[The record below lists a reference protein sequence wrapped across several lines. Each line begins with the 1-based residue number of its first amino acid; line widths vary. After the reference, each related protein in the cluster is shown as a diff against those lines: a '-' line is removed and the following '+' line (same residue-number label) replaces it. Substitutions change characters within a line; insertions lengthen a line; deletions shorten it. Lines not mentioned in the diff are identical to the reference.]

1 MSQLPRLAGYV
12 SLNDHHD
19 APVGGM
25 YLTIKRHDGTEVKF
39 KYDTHIGRWFWY
51 RGGFCSYR
59 DVIRALFDGEPGS
72 GADELMADVGE
83 LIGQLMTETE
93 FYVKRRRDLE
103 TQRYIERWRNVHSEP
118 RSKTHVYLMKHSNGL
133 TKIGC
138 SSNPKARERTLQAED
153 PRLEMICCFKAH
165 NHVEKRLHS
174 IFQDLRVR
182 GEWFRLEERHV
193 EWIMLILSRAE
204 SNLQ

>member
-1 MSQLPRLAGYV
+1 
-12 SLNDHHD
+12 
-19 APVGGM
+19 
-25 YLTIKRHDGTEVKF
+25 
-39 KYDTHIGRWFWY
+39 
-51 RGGFCSYR
+51 
-59 DVIRALFDGEPGS
+59 
-72 GADELMADVGE
+72 VGE